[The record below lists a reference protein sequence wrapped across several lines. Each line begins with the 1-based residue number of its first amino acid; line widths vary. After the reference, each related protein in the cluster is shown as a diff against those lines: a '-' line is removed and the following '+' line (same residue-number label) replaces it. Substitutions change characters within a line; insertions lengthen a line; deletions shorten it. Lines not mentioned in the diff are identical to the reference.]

1 MSSQVSRVFK
11 ASPISSVDRSAPSRG
26 ESRAEQL
33 AADIVREICRTMPM
47 LQRMG
52 KQDQEIQTCLRKD
65 VLQQLAA
72 FGTQV
77 E

>member
-1 MSSQVSRVFK
+1 
-11 ASPISSVDRSAPSRG
+11 
-26 ESRAEQL
+26 
-33 AADIVREICRTMPM
+33 M

-72 FGTQV
+72 FGVQV